1 MARLNAVRKD
11 PAGAVKHAEG
21 QRRAYA
27 GPVDSDQA
35 PLELALDMPTGGTMA
50 IAGPPPD
57 PSKVV
62 IAAMPTLVHDKS
74 FFTDIHGRGFHGGL
88 LDGLA
93 AFYK

>member
-1 MARLNAVRKD
+1 
-11 PAGAVKHAEG
+11 
-21 QRRAYA
+21 
-27 GPVDSDQA
+27 
-35 PLELALDMPTGGTMA
+35 MA